1 MKILFDCTVICLT
14 EILIIWLTDEI
25 WLDTNDRL
33 KLYLVDRLSEC
44 STRWNLVWLFEL
56 LFHCLK
62 SCLLDWNKV
71 WLTGVL
77 LGWVNSVFTDMFSLS
92 SFHCCVCQIWLTEQW
107 TAVWLTHIACK
118 FVGLKKS
125 EIFLDWLKSSLTDRL
140 CYLTL
145 LKLGLA
151 DWNVVW
157 LDWNLVLTSW
167 FAVSDKGF
175 SMLFDWV
182 KSGFEGLIFCFR
194 QRLLHTVWQSEI
206 RFWMPDLLFQ
216 TKAFSMLFDGVKSGF
231 ECLIFCFRQRFL
243 HAHCSVVAAH
253 LFASADTRRRQ
264 ATLENRGRKCW

>member
-125 EIFLDWLKSSLTDRL
+125 EIFFGWLKCCLTGLKSGFDQLICYFRQRL
-140 CYLTL
+140 FH
-145 LKLGLA
+145 
-151 DWNVVW
+151 VVW
-157 LDWNLVLTSW
+157 LSKIWFWRPDFLFQTKASPYCLTEWNQVLNAW

-175 SMLFDWV
+175 
-182 KSGFEGLIFCFR
+182 
-194 QRLLHTVWQSEI
+194 LHVVWWSEI
-206 RFWMPDLLFQ
+206 WFWMPDFLFQ
-216 TKAFSMLFDGVKSGF
+216 TKVSPCSLFSCGRSSLCLGGHSQTSSDSRKSWSQMLVGF
-231 ECLIFCFRQRFL
+231 GFSHVLPL
-243 HAHCSVVAAH
+243 
-253 LFASADTRRRQ
+253 LG
-264 ATLENRGRKCW
+264 N